1 MAQVAAELMQINQM
15 LVAVLMA
22 LTILMKMMRKELLK
36 SQSV

>member
-22 LTILMKMMRKELLK
+22 LTILMKMMRKELWKL
-36 SQSV
+36 QSV